1 MSALAGLGDDPE
13 LAATFAAEV
22 EDRLA
27 SLTAGLLDLAGVA
40 KPNRQQVAAL
50 FRDMHTIKGTAR
62 MIGLAQVVSLA
73 HAAEDLLG
81 AAREGRVP
89 LRPVYVELLLRCCDA
104 LARSLPGTAAP
115 VTPDN
120 REQLLAALRLA
131 ATGAPV
137 EVPDLAA
144 TVPSPRPAPDP
155 VDEARVD
162 EDRVDEDRADE
173 DPVDEEPQGPAPTPG
188 PAVRGETLRVGADKV
203 HELLAIVG
211 ETEIDARAL
220 EQRVRR
226 LAELAGRVRGGHDQ
240 DLPHLLAA
248 VDALREPAEDH
259 AARLAEVRS
268 AASRL
273 AMVPVGS
280 ITRRFP
286 RLVHDLAI
294 RSGKKVQL
302 VVSGEDVE
310 LDKQVLDAIAE
321 ALGHLVTNAV
331 DHGCDRPDERAS
343 VGKPALATVRVQ
355 VRGEAGAV
363 TVEVSDDGPGIDEQR
378 VRAAAAQA
386 GVAVPAETLDGEG
399 LLSVLC
405 TPALSTRAEVSE
417 SSGRGVG
424 LDAVRDAVDGLGGTL
439 GLDTTPGAG
448 STFRVTVPVTLGVAR
463 CLLVRVGGERY
474 AVPVSSVV
482 ETISLRGLPRHDIA
496 GVSAVVRESGVL
508 PICDLA
514 GALGLSPATPDSA
527 RSGVVVRRGQQSIAW
542 QVEALEGEAEL
553 VLSDLGSFLTGL
565 PGQAGS
571 PVSAATIDERGDVV
585 CVLDIRNVSTGITA
599 RSGATGTVRPPARV
613 LVVEDSVGVREL
625 ERSVLTAAGY
635 AVQTCVDGLEGAA
648 RLTGPP
654 FDLVLTDIEMPGL
667 DGIELTRR
675 IRATE
680 GWASVPVVVMTSLG
694 SDADRA
700 AGLLAGASAY
710 LLKNDFDQTDLV
722 NTVRRLVG
730 R

>member
-1 MSALAGLGDDPE
+1 VSGLATGLPDDPE

-27 SLTAGLLDLAGVA
+27 SLSAGLLDLAGVA
-40 KPNRQQVAAL
+40 KPSRQQVSAL

-62 MIGLAQVVSLA
+62 MIGLAPVVSLA

-81 AAREGRVP
+81 VAREGRVP

-104 LARSLPGTAAP
+104 LSRSLPGTAAP
-115 VTPDN
+115 
-120 REQLLAALRLA
+120 LAEGSLQGLVEAFRLA
-131 ATGAPV
+131 STGAPI
-137 EVPDLAA
+137 ELPELAA
-144 TVPSPRPAPDP
+144 TVPAPRAAPAPEP
-155 VDEARVD
+155 VSS
-162 EDRVDEDRADE
+162 
-173 DPVDEEPQGPAPTPG
+173 PEPAQAFTAGPAPVPG
-188 PAVRGETLRVGADKV
+188 PVVRGEMLRVGADKV
-203 HELLAIVG
+203 HELLAVVG

-226 LAELAGRVRGGHDQ
+226 LTELAGRVRSGREDE
-240 DLPHLLAA
+240 LPQLLAA

-294 RSGKKVQL
+294 RTGKKVQL
-302 VVSGEDVE
+302 VVEGEDVE

-321 ALGHLVTNAV
+321 SLGHLVTNAV
-331 DHGCDRPDERAS
+331 DHGCDRPDERANA
-343 VGKPALATVRVQ
+343 GKPAVATVRVQ

-363 TVEVSDDGPGIDEQR
+363 TVEVSDDGPGIDEQQ
-378 VRAAAAQA
+378 VRGAAARA
-386 GVAVPAETLDGEG
+386 GLPVPADAMDGED
-399 LLSVLC
+399 LLTVLC

-463 CLLVRVGGERY
+463 CLLIRVAGERY
-474 AVPVSSVV
+474 ALPVSSVV
-482 ETISLRGLPRHDIA
+482 ETVSLRGLPRHDIA
-496 GVSAVVRESGVL
+496 GVATVVRESGVL
-508 PICDLA
+508 PVCDLA
-514 GALGLSPATPDSA
+514 GALGLPPATEVTA
-527 RSGVVVRRGQQSIAW
+527 RSGVVVRRGQQNIAW

-565 PGQAGS
+565 PGLSSPAGS

-599 RSGATGTVRPPARV
+599 RSAATPTVAPAPRV

-635 AVQTCVDGLEGAA
+635 TVTTCIDGLEGAA
-648 RLTGPP
+648 KLTGPP

-675 IRATE
+675 IRATA

-710 LLKNDFDQTDLV
+710 LLKSDFDQTDLV